1 MEQAIWSFS
10 VIMEK
15 VNNLPMITQLVSVT
29 TRVYIKL
36 IFLIMSLCYYFIT
49 VMSQSG
55 QLFPKEFMKVAE

>member
-36 IFLIMSLCYYFIT
+36 IFLTMSLCYYFIT
-49 VMSQSG
+49 VMGQPG